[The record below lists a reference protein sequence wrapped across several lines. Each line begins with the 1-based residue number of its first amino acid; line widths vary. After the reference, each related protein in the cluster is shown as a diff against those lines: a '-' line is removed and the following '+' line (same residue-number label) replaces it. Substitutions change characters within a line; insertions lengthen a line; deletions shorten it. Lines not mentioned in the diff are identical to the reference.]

1 MKDTFINM
9 GSTSVITET
18 RAGLKL
24 YVCYDH
30 RYVTEKKE
38 KDTKILTLIFLGEW
52 KYRGFLFIFYF
63 LIFYS
68 EHTDVVQI
76 F

>member
-24 YVCYDH
+24 YMCYDH
-30 RYVTEKKE
+30 SYVTEQKE
-38 KDTKILTLIFLGEW
+38 KDGKQRHKILTLVFLGEW
-52 KYRGFLFIFYF
+52 KYRGFLFIFSLFPYF
-63 LIFYS
+63 L
-68 EHTDVVQI
+68 Q
-76 F
+76 